1 MKISKQIIAVF
12 GSALLF
18 FVPLAQAQQQG
29 GNIGLAVIPS
39 GLSVTGT
46 NIHFGDLS
54 AEHLPKA
61 GSTLEV
67 NIFCPRGSP
76 IISQPFQISGA
87 HRSCGNITVGATTSG
102 FDYRLD
108 AEVTVLSDINNR
120 SNSETIS
127 PDLALYNESGTFAGG
142 LESFTP
148 TNPGST
154 TAFSVNGTTPA
165 PHNYIV
171 AGKFSL
177 ASTQPPGQYQGTYTI
192 TAVVVE

>member
-18 FVPLAQAQQQG
+18 FAPLAQAQQRS
-29 GNIGLAVIPS
+29 GNVGLAVIPS
-39 GLSVTGT
+39 GLSVAGT

-54 AEHLPKA
+54 VADLP
-61 GSTLEV
+61 GDGIVS
-67 NIFCPRGSP
+67 IFCSP
-76 IISQPFQISGA
+76 GDDPISAPSQVSGD
-87 HRSCGNITVGATTSG
+87 HRSCGNITVNATTSN

-108 AEVTVLSDINNR
+108 AEVTVLADINNS
-120 SNSETIS
+120 SNNETIS
-127 PDLALYNESGTFAGG
+127 PDLSLYKDGGFAGG
-142 LESFTP
+142 LQSFTP

-154 TAFSVNGTTPA
+154 TAFSVNDTNPV

-171 AGKFSL
+171 TGQFNI
-177 ASTQPPGQYQGTYTI
+177 ASQPPGQYQGTYTI